1 MPVEVNKGIY
11 QIHWCIHKS
20 ALNLPLSLVDKAGV
34 EITTEIVERMLQEKM
49 TLSWEV

>member
-1 MPVEVNKGIY
+1 MPVEVCKGIY

-20 ALNLPLSLVDKAGV
+20 GFALPLSLTDKASP
-34 EITTEIVERMLQEKM
+34 EISSELIEQMLSEKM

>member
-1 MPVEVNKGIY
+1 MPVEVCKGIY

-20 ALNLPLSLVDKAGV
+20 VMALPLSLTDRASPEISSDMV
-34 EITTEIVERMLQEKM
+34 ETLLQEKL